1 LQWGRVGIACGCSFA
16 GGGSLPPEPK
26 PRLNRRGETPLQYDF
41 YLKAFFIIPFIINAI
56 DKIISSDKLS
66 NLGALQIRYTPIAS
80 TDQNAQRLYPSM
92 SLT

>member
-1 LQWGRVGIACGCSFA
+1 MGTRRYRLRVLIS

-66 NLGALQIRYTPIAS
+66 NLVLYRFGIHPSPPQIRTPSGYIL
-80 TDQNAQRLYPSM
+80 QCP
-92 SLT
+92 